1 MRAAAGRPRCPPSD
15 AGPPGAGAPVTA
27 FDDLLLALTWAAVAV
42 LAVAGALSASRKQL
56 DPVGFMLVACLCAF
70 GGGTVR
76 DVILN
81 QPVFWLN
88 VPGMVGLAA
97 GLALLVFFTA
107 HLVERRFV
115 VLLWADAVGLG
126 LFAVLGA
133 EVAQRAGATP
143 WVAVLMGTITATAGG
158 MLRDIICAE
167 MPLILRREIYATAAA
182 LGAAVFVVLQDAGAG
197 RTVAVSIGI
206 LVGFGAR
213 AAAILTGWSLP
224 TYRARPG
231 RDYPDQR

>member
-1 MRAAAGRPRCPPSD
+1 MN
-15 AGPPGAGAPVTA
+15 V

-42 LAVAGALSASRKQL
+42 LAIAGALSASRKQL

-81 QPVFWLN
+81 QPVFWLR

-97 GLALLVFFTA
+97 GLALAVFFTA
-107 HLVERRFV
+107 HLVERRFPL
-115 VLLWADAVGLG
+115 LLWADAVGLG

-133 EVAQRAGATP
+133 EAALRAGATP

-167 MPLILRREIYATAAA
+167 MPLILRREIYATAAT
-182 LGAAVFVVLQDAGAG
+182 LGAAVFVALQEIELG
-197 RTVAVSIGI
+197 RTIAVSAGI
-206 LVGFGAR
+206 AVGFGAR
-213 AAAILTGWSLP
+213 AAAIATGWSLP

-231 RDYPDQR
+231 RDYPDRR

>member
-1 MRAAAGRPRCPPSD
+1 MTR
-15 AGPPGAGAPVTA
+15 

-81 QPVFWLN
+81 QPVFWLK
-88 VPGMVGLAA
+88 VPGMVALAA
-97 GLALLVFFTA
+97 GLALAVFFTA

-115 VLLWADAVGLG
+115 LLLWADAVGLG

-133 EVAQRAGATP
+133 ETAQRAGATA
-143 WVAVLMGTITATAGG
+143 WVAVLMGTVTATAGG
-158 MLRDIICAE
+158 MLRDVVCAE

-182 LGAAVFVVLQDAGAG
+182 LGAATFILLQDLEAG
-197 RTVAVSIGI
+197 RVLAVSAGI
-206 LVGFGAR
+206 AAGFGAR

-224 TYRARPG
+224 AYRARPG
-231 RDYPDQR
+231 RDYPDRR

>member
-1 MRAAAGRPRCPPSD
+1 M
-15 AGPPGAGAPVTA
+15 
-27 FDDLLLALTWAAVAV
+27 TWAAVAV

-56 DPVGFMLVACLCAF
+56 DPVGFMLIACICAF

-76 DVILN
+76 DLILG
-81 QPVFWLN
+81 QPVFWLAQ
-88 VPGMVGLAA
+88 PGMVALAA
-97 GLALLVFFTA
+97 GLALAVFVTA

-115 VLLWADAVGLG
+115 LLLWADAVGLG

-133 EVAQRAGATP
+133 EKALSVGAAP

-167 MPLILRREIYATAAA
+167 TPLVLRREIYVTAAA
-182 LGAAVFVVLQDAGAG
+182 LGAACAALLHYHGVE
-197 RTVAVSIGI
+197 RTVALSCGI
-206 LVGFGAR
+206 ALGFGTR
-213 AAAILTGWSLP
+213 AAAILGGWSLP

-231 RDYPDQR
+231 REYPDQR

>member
-1 MRAAAGRPRCPPSD
+1 MTGFES
-15 AGPPGAGAPVTA
+15 
-27 FDDLLLALTWAAVAV
+27 LLAALTWAAVAV

-56 DPVGFMLVACLCAF
+56 DPVGFMLVGCLCAF

-76 DVILN
+76 DVILG
-81 QPVFWLN
+81 QPVFWLDA
-88 VPGMVGLAA
+88 PGMVGLAA
-97 GLALLVFFTA
+97 GLALAVFFTA

-115 VLLWADAVGLG
+115 LLLWADAVGLG

-133 EVAQRAGATP
+133 EAAQRAGATP
-143 WVAVLMGTITATAGG
+143 WVAILMGTMTATAGG

-182 LGAAVFVVLQDAGAG
+182 LGAAVFIALQGLDVG
-197 RTVAVSIGI
+197 RTAAISAGI
-206 LVGFGAR
+206 AAGFGAR
-213 AAAILTGWSLP
+213 AVAILTGWSLP

-231 RDYPDQR
+231 RDYPDRR

>member
-1 MRAAAGRPRCPPSD
+1 MI
-15 AGPPGAGAPVTA
+15 A
-27 FDDLLLALTWAAVAV
+27 FDGLLSVLTWLAVAV

-81 QPVFWLN
+81 QPVFWLA
-88 VPGMVGLAA
+88 VPAMVGLAA
-97 GLALLVFFTA
+97 GLAILVFFTA
-107 HLVERRFV
+107 HLLERRFV

-133 EVAQRAGATP
+133 EAAQRAGATP
-143 WVAVLMGTITATAGG
+143 WVAVLMGTVTATFGG
-158 MLRDIICAE
+158 VLRDIVCAE
-167 MPLILRREIYATAAA
+167 VPLILRREIYATAAA
-182 LGAAVFVVLQDAGAG
+182 LGAVVFILLQEAGTG
-197 RTVAVSIGI
+197 RTVAVSAGI

-213 AAAILTGWSLP
+213 AAAIATGWSLP
-224 TYRARPG
+224 AYRARPG
-231 RDYPDQR
+231 RDYPDSR

>member
-1 MRAAAGRPRCPPSD
+1 
-15 AGPPGAGAPVTA
+15 V
-27 FDDLLLALTWAAVAV
+27 FDDLLAALTWAAVAV
-42 LAVAGALSASRKQL
+42 LAIAGALSASRKQL

-97 GLALLVFFTA
+97 GLALVVFFTA

-115 VLLWADAVGLG
+115 LLLWADAVGLG

-133 EVAQRAGATP
+133 EAAQRAGATP

-158 MLRDIICAE
+158 MLRDIVCTEI
-167 MPLILRREIYATAAA
+167 PLVLRREIYATAAA
-182 LGAAVFVVLQDAGAG
+182 LGAAVFVLALDAGLG
-197 RTVAVSIGI
+197 RDAAISLGGLVA
-206 LVGFGAR
+206 FGAR

-224 TYRARPG
+224 AYRARPG
-231 RDYPDQR
+231 RDYPDSR

>member
-1 MRAAAGRPRCPPSD
+1 MREAAARRPWPRSEARP
-15 AGPPGAGAPVTA
+15 AGPEAALTS

-42 LAVAGALSASRKQL
+42 LAVAGALSASRKRL

-81 QPVFWLN
+81 QRVFWLD
-88 VPGMVGLAA
+88 VPGMVALAA
-97 GLALLVFFTA
+97 GLAIVVFFTA

-115 VLLWADAVGLG
+115 ALLWADAAGLG

-133 EVAQRAGATP
+133 EAAQRGGATP

-167 MPLILRREIYATAAA
+167 VPLVLRREIYATAAA
-182 LGAAVFVVLQDAGAG
+182 LGAVVFALLQAVGAG

-206 LVGFGAR
+206 AVAFGTR
-213 AAAILTGWSLP
+213 AAAIVLGWSLP
-224 TYRARPG
+224 AYRARPG
-231 RDYPDQR
+231 RDYPDRR

>member
-1 MRAAAGRPRCPPSD
+1 MTVFND
-15 AGPPGAGAPVTA
+15 ILDV
-27 FDDLLLALTWAAVAV
+27 LTWAAVAV

-56 DPVGFMLVACLCAF
+56 DPVGFILVACLCAF

-81 QPVFWLN
+81 LPVFWLA
-88 VPGMVGLAA
+88 VPGMVALAA
-97 GLALLVFFTA
+97 GLAILVFFTA

-133 EVAQRAGATP
+133 EAALRAGATP
-143 WVAVLMGTITATAGG
+143 WVAVLMGVVTATFGG
-158 MLRDIICAE
+158 VLRDIVCGE
-167 MPLILRREIYATAAA
+167 VPLILRREIYATAAA
-182 LGAAVFVVLQDAGAG
+182 LGAGAFILMIEAGAG
-197 RTVAVSIGI
+197 RVAAISAGG
-206 LVGFGAR
+206 LLAFGAR
-213 AAAILTGWSLP
+213 AAAIVTGWSLP

-231 RDYPDQR
+231 RDYPDRR